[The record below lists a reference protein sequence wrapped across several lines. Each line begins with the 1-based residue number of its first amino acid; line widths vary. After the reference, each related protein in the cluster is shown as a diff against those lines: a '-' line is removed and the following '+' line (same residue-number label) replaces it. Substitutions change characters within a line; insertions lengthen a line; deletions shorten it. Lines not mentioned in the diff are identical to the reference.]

1 MSRLQQNLN
10 HYNVCIFTEG
20 YFLANVNSCC
30 FFFPNKLSV
39 TKENI
44 ALGTSGK
51 EPPANAGDLRDAGL
65 ISGSGRSSGG
75 GYGNLLQYSCLENL
89 MDRGA

>member
-44 ALGTSGK
+44 ALCAASFLRTIFLVKGK
-51 EPPANAGDLRDAGL
+51 MNKIFNEILRK
-65 ISGSGRSSGG
+65 
-75 GYGNLLQYSCLENL
+75 
-89 MDRGA
+89 